1 MEAEAGGNVE
11 VGVNVMNVVESPEPR
26 EFVVCDVPVVKAQ
39 IEQQKAGDKLRPPRK
54 RHEVD
59 QTERSGRSPN
69 QRQQCRGPH
78 SRCRYQKGH
87 RGDAAIDDQAELRQ
101 ARSRA
106 DAICLGSCPD

>member
-1 MEAEAGGNVE
+1 MEAQAGGNVE

-59 QTERSGRSPN
+59 QTERSIVMQAVEP
-69 QRQQCRGPH
+69 
-78 SRCRYQKGH
+78 SRRIEQ
-87 RGDAAIDDQAELRQ
+87 IMVVVFQ
-101 ARSRA
+101 
-106 DAICLGSCPD
+106 